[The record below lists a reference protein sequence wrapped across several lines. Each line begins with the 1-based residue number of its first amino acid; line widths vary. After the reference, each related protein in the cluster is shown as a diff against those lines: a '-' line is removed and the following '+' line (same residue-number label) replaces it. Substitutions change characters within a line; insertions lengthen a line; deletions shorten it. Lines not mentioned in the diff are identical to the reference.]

1 MLKQDLYLY
10 NTLTKKKEK
19 FQSLQPG
26 QVGIYV
32 CGPTVYGYAHL
43 GHARSAIVFDVLVR
57 YMKHLGYTV
66 KYIRNITDVGH
77 LERDSDDGEDKMVK
91 KAKLE
96 SLSVMEIATYF
107 TNSYRENLKQ
117 LNTLNPSVEPT
128 ATGHIIEQIELIKKI
143 VKRGFAYEVKGSVY
157 FDVQKYSQKHDY
169 GTLSGRIVE
178 DLINNTRTLSGQLEK
193 RNPLDFALWK
203 NASKTHIMKW
213 PSPWGEGFPGWHI
226 ECSAMSTKYLGEQ
239 FDIHGG
245 GLELCFPHHECE
257 IAQCVA
263 GSNLETQS
271 PVKYWI
277 HHNMVNIDGK
287 KMGKSLN
294 NFITLNQ
301 LFEGSHVTLDRE
313 YCPMTLR
320 FFILQSHYR
329 SIVNFSLE
337 GLKNAEKGYI
347 KFLNTLLI
355 LQRLKVSE
363 LSGQVIN
370 NDVNEPSMDGFITRN
385 SSTHNNE
392 KQNFKTFPSS
402 FTEELNKLYSLCY
415 QHMNDDLNTSRVIA
429 TLFDISKIIN
439 TLDSKNQLQSIGKN
453 AFGQIYNFF
462 SNFVA
467 DILGISIDRNLCSK
481 NIIELIMGIYSKAK
495 RDKAYDTVD
504 LIRNSF
510 KKENIAIIDKKNGG
524 YAWQY
529 IF

>member
-1 MLKQDLYLY
+1 MFMQNNTLWVY

-19 FQSLQPG
+19 FQSLHPG
-26 QVGIYV
+26 QASIYV

-43 GHARSAIVFDVLVR
+43 GHARSAIVFDILVR
-57 YMKHLGYTV
+57 YMKHIGYTV
-66 KYIRNITDVGH
+66 KYVRNITDVGH
-77 LERDSDDGEDKMVK
+77 LERDSDDGEDKMIK

-96 SLSVMEIATYF
+96 NLGVMEIATYF

-117 LNTLNPSVEPT
+117 LNTLNPSIEPT

-143 VKRGFAYEVKGSVY
+143 IKRGFAYEVNGSVY

-169 GTLSGRIVE
+169 GTLSGRIME
-178 DLINNTRTLSGQLEK
+178 DLISNTRTLTGQSEK
-193 RNPLDFALWK
+193 CSPLDFALWK
-203 NASKTHIMKW
+203 HASKTHIMKW

-226 ECSAMSTKYLGEQ
+226 ECSAMSTKYLGQQ

-277 HHNMVNIDGK
+277 HHNMVNIGGK

-301 LFEGSHVTLDRE
+301 LFEGSHDTLDRA

-363 LSGQVIN
+363 FSDGVI
-370 NDVNEPSMDGFITRN
+370 DSDI
-385 SSTHNNE
+385 E
-392 KQNFKTFPSS
+392 KQ
-402 FTEELNKLYSLCY
+402 LNKLYSLCY
-415 QHMNDDLNTSRVIA
+415 QHMNDDLNTPRVIA

-439 TLDSKNQLQSIGKN
+439 TLDSNSELQNIDKN
-453 AFGQIYNFF
+453 AFLHMYDFF
-462 SNFVA
+462 SSFVV
-467 DILGISIDRNLCSK
+467 DILGISIDRNMCRE
-481 NIIELIMGIYSKAK
+481 NIIELLMEIYSKAK
-495 RDKAYDTVD
+495 QDKDYNTVD
-504 LIRNSF
+504 LVRDSL
-510 KKENIAIIDKKNGG
+510 KKENIAITDRKDGK

-529 IF
+529 TF